1 MRDDTLLFLHVLA
14 GMLLVGCLLAAGVLS
29 FAARRNASAGDPL
42 QRLAWRSA
50 LLAAFAAF
58 ATAALG
64 EVTRAREDVNGTWI
78 DVGSGMSYVGLVIPG
93 VALAILAHFRLT
105 HRRLS
110 VWVAALAAAM
120 MAVALAT
127 AFVMA
132 AKPS

>member
-1 MRDDTLLFLHVLA
+1 MRADTLLFLHVLT

-29 FAARRNASAGDPL
+29 FAARRSETSGDPL

-64 EVTRAREDVNGTWI
+64 EATRAREDVNGTWI
-78 DVGSGMSYVGLVIPG
+78 DVGSGMTYIGLVIPG
-93 VALAILAHFRLT
+93 VALALLGYFRLT
-105 HRRLS
+105 RRRLS
-110 VWVAALAAAM
+110 VWVAALSAAM
-120 MAVALAT
+120 IAVALAT

>member
-1 MRDDTLLFLHVLA
+1 MRADTLLFLHVLT

-29 FAARRNASAGDPL
+29 FAARRSETSDDPL

-50 LLAAFAAF
+50 LLAASAAF

-64 EVTRAREDVNGTWI
+64 EATRAREDVNGTWI
-78 DVGSGMSYVGLVIPG
+78 DVGSGMTYIGLVIPG
-93 VALAILAHFRLT
+93 VALALLAYFRLT
-105 HRRLS
+105 RRRLA
-110 VWVAALAAAM
+110 VWVAALSAAM
-120 MAVALAT
+120 IAVALAT

>member
-1 MRDDTLLFLHVLA
+1 MRADTLLFLHVLT

-29 FAARRNASAGDPL
+29 FAARRSETSGDPL

-64 EVTRAREDVNGTWI
+64 EATRAREDVNGTWI
-78 DVGSGMSYVGLVIPG
+78 DVGSGMTYIGLVIPG
-93 VALAILAHFRLT
+93 VALALLAYFRLT
-105 HRRLS
+105 RRRLS
-110 VWVAALAAAM
+110 VWVAALSAVM
-120 MAVALAT
+120 IAVALAT